1 MTEST
6 STRWTPELIE
16 AESVEA
22 ALEVAATDMAAYRR
36 VLIVTH
42 GDYAA
47 GVLFAQLLQVPAPMA
62 LGSSVRVVRG
72 GGAQGI
78 EYSGPLGGGVVHV
91 IGHRNGDALR
101 GRSADTVVLVGRDA
115 GPEWA
120 AVEQHAALVLLTAL
134 APKLV
139 TLSGALSVHR
149 G

>member
-6 STRWTPELIE
+6 STRWRPELIQ
-16 AESVEA
+16 AETVES
-22 ALEVAATDMAAYRR
+22 ALELAATEMAHYRR

-62 LGSSVRVVRG
+62 VGSSVRVVRG
-72 GGAQGI
+72 GGAHGI
-78 EYSGPLGGGVVHV
+78 EYSGPLGAGVIHV
-91 IGHRNGDALR
+91 IAHHGGDALR
-101 GRSADTVVLVGRDA
+101 GRSADTVLLIGRDA
-115 GPEWA
+115 GAEWA
-120 AVEQHAALVLLTAL
+120 AVEQHAAIVLLTAL

-139 TLSGALSVHR
+139 TLSGALEADR